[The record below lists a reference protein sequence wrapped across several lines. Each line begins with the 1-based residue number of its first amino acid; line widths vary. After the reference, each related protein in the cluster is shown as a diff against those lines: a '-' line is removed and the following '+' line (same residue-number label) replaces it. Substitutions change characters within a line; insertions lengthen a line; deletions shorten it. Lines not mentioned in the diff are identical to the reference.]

1 MKYGYLSIYLYNLD
15 HPNLF
20 IWMMSNDDPVLLSAF
35 IEYLDNNFLSRKDKK
50 II

>member
-1 MKYGYLSIYLYNLD
+1 
-15 HPNLF
+15 
-20 IWMMSNDDPVLLSAF
+20 MSNDDPVLLSAF